1 MPEGLEIDLFRK
13 FVSSR
18 RKEIDRRHGS
28 ESLKLIGLCT
38 DNVSRELPGIRARLL
53 EYAKTLKPQMLEN
66 KSHRDW
72 AVRLWRLA
80 QAIPDTH
87 GLMIQRVWNLL
98 PTVFSAQLSSN
109 YEVWEHFFNALF
121 QLRPDKVTLP
131 EDTLQVS
138 NLDRIEG
145 FPVRSESVPE
155 FTLEETR
162 EIIWEVAETGFR
174 FELCALDRK
183 ASGKQR
189 VSEVKDCFAGHML
202 VGIPL
207 HFAKQGW
214 AATALEERHRYIART
229 ARLMLDWSSKSAQP
243 KILQCV
249 LERRP
254 WSSANMQELETAVC
268 RYYTQAFWEHFGR
281 AAVLPMRLDHDLE
294 KEEGEL

>member
-1 MPEGLEIDLFRK
+1 MPPSIVCMADALAQVDRTVHPYTAADTRYVLPEPALFANNNLQRRWKWLHHWKLLRDAFLFMLTQRPQLLAPQQWRDVLEGLITKRGDPDSKMYQR
-13 FVSSR
+13 S
-18 RKEIDRRHGS
+18 
-28 ESLKLIGLCT
+28 
-38 DNVSRELPGIRARLL
+38 
-53 EYAKTLKPQMLEN
+53 KTLE
-66 KSHRDW
+66 D
-72 AVRLWRLA
+72 V
-80 QAIPDTH
+80 
-87 GLMIQRVWNLL
+87 
-98 PTVFSAQLSSN
+98 
-109 YEVWEHFFNALF
+109 
-121 QLRPDKVTLP
+121 LRPA
-131 EDTLQVS
+131 LQVS
-138 NLDRIEG
+138 NLDHIEG
-145 FPVRSESVPE
+145 FPVRPESVPE

-229 ARLMLDWSSKSAQP
+229 ARLMLDWSTKSAQP
-243 KILQCV
+243 KILQRV